1 LFAHHVQKKIIK
13 KKQDTRPIKHR
24 LSDINRKNVNL
35 NKCITKV
42 ENAPADYTIM
52 TADEYE
58 KIKAKALLF
67 WVNGDSKA
75 EWLEITEE
83 DKAIGSFSQNIE
95 PLPEGGVQKRPPLVK
110 SGSV

>member
-24 LSDINRKNVNL
+24 LSDINRNNVNL

-52 TADEYE
+52 TAAEFE
-58 KIKAKALLF
+58 SIRGKALKF
-67 WVNGDSKA
+67 WQEGDPKA
-75 EWLEITEE
+75 EWLTITEE
-83 DKAIGSFSQNIE
+83 DMQIGTFSPNIE

-110 SGSV
+110 SGTM